1 MKSLRS
7 LLLASAFLVGMCGGA
22 FAAERNGVVVSIKP
36 LHSLVSAVMQGVGE
50 PKLIV
55 QGAGS
60 EHSYSLKPSDAEAIE
75 HAKVIFWAGPS
86 METFLDKPIDTL
98 GEGAKVVAL
107 GEAEGLTRL
116 KFREGGPFEAHDHG
130 DEGRDHG
137 SEGHSHESHS
147 HEGHSHEGHDHAHDH
162 SHDDDKKDDGHNHDH
177 AAEAGKE
184 GHHHHHGEYDLH
196 FWLDPENGKVLV
208 GDIAKILSESDPA
221 HAEQYEKNAKDYAAK
236 LNTLTKNV
244 AAELAPV
251 KDKPFIVFHDAYQ
264 YFENRFGVKAAGS
277 ITVSPEKAPGAARI
291 TQIHDKVKSLGATC
305 VFSEPQ
311 FEPKL
316 VSTVIDGTDAKTGVL
331 DPLGAELKDGPN
343 LYPQLIRNLA
353 DSLKNC
359 LSKS

>member
-1 MKSLRS
+1 MKHLRS
-7 LLLASAFLVGMCGGA
+7 LLLASAFLAGA
-22 FAAERNGVVVSIKP
+22 TNISLAAEREGVVVSIKP
-36 LHSLVSAVMQGVGE
+36 LHSIVSAVMQGVGE

-60 EHSYSLKPSDAEAIE
+60 EHVYSLKPSDAEAIE

-107 GEAEGLTRL
+107 GEADGLTRL

-130 DEGRDHG
+130 
-137 SEGHSHESHS
+137 HE
-147 HEGHSHEGHDHAHDH
+147 EGHDHAHD
-162 SHDDDKKDDGHNHDH
+162 DKKHDH
-177 AAEAGKE
+177 AAEASETGHD
-184 GHHHHHGEYDLH
+184 HHHAHDEYDLH
-196 FWLDPENGKVLV
+196 FWLDPQNGKVLAAN
-208 GDIAKILSESDPA
+208 IAKTLAESDPE
-221 HAEQYEKNAKDYAAK
+221 HAAQYEKNARDYGEKVDA
-236 LNTLTKNV
+236 LTREI
-244 AAELAPV
+244 ASELEPV

-291 TQIHDKVKSLGATC
+291 KEIHDKIKSLGAAC

-316 VSTVIDGTDAKTGVL
+316 VKTVIDGTDAKTGVL
-331 DPLGAELKDGPN
+331 DPLGAELKDGPD

-353 DSLKNC
+353 DSLKTC
-359 LSKS
+359 LSK

>member
-1 MKSLRS
+1 MKHLRS
-7 LLLASAFLVGMCGGA
+7 LLLASAFLAGTANVSL
-22 FAAERNGVVVSIKP
+22 AAERDGVVVSIKP
-36 LHSLVSAVMQGVGE
+36 LHSIVSAVMQGVGE

-60 EHSYSLKPSDAEAIE
+60 EHVYSLKPSDAEAIE

-98 GEGAKVVAL
+98 GDGAKVVAL
-107 GEAEGLTRL
+107 GEADGLTKL

-130 DEGRDHG
+130 
-137 SEGHSHESHS
+137 
-147 HEGHSHEGHDHAHDH
+147 HEGHDHGAEGHDHAHN
-162 SHDDDKKDDGHNHDH
+162 DKKDADNADNADKGHDH
-177 AAEAGKE
+177 AAEASE
-184 GHHHHHGEYDLH
+184 GGHEHHHGHGEYDLH
-196 FWLDPENGKVLV
+196 FWLDPQNGKVLAA
-208 GDIAKILSESDPA
+208 DIARTLSESDPE
-221 HAEQYEKNAKDYAAK
+221 HAAQYEKNAKDYGEK
-236 LNTLTKNV
+236 LDALTKDV
-244 AAELAPV
+244 ASELEPV

-291 TQIHDKVKSLGATC
+291 KEIHEKIKSLGATC

-316 VSTVIDGTDAKTGVL
+316 VKTVIDGTDAKTGVL
-331 DPLGAELKDGPN
+331 DPLGAELKDGPD

-353 DSLKNC
+353 DSLKGC
-359 LSKS
+359 LSK

>member
-1 MKSLRS
+1 MKHFRS
-7 LLLASAFLVGMCGGA
+7 LLLASAFLAGA
-22 FAAERNGVVVSIKP
+22 TNISLAAEREGVVVSIKP
-36 LHSLVSAVMQGVGE
+36 LHSIVSAVMQGVGE

-60 EHSYSLKPSDAEAIE
+60 EHVYSLKPSDAEAIE

-107 GEAEGLTRL
+107 GDADGLTRL

-130 DEGRDHG
+130 
-137 SEGHSHESHS
+137 
-147 HEGHSHEGHDHAHDH
+147 HEGHDHAHD
-162 SHDDDKKDDGHNHDH
+162 DKKHDH
-177 AAEAGKE
+177 AAEASE
-184 GHHHHHGEYDLH
+184 AGHDHDHGHGEYDLH
-196 FWLDPENGKVLV
+196 FWLDPQNGKVLAT
-208 GDIAKILSESDPA
+208 DIAKTLGASDPE
-221 HAEQYEKNAKDYAAK
+221 HAAQYEKNARDYGEKIDA
-236 LNTLTKNV
+236 LTREI
-244 AAELAPV
+244 ASELEPV

-291 TQIHDKVKSLGATC
+291 KEIHDKIKSLGATC

-316 VSTVIDGTDAKTGVL
+316 VKTVIDGTEARTGIL
-331 DPLGAELKDGPN
+331 DPLGAELKDGPD

-353 DSLKNC
+353 DSLKTC
-359 LSKS
+359 LSK

>member
-1 MKSLRS
+1 MKHFRS
-7 LLLASAFLVGMCGGA
+7 LLLASAFLA
-22 FAAERNGVVVSIKP
+22 SATNISLAAEREGVVVSIKP
-36 LHSLVSAVMQGVGE
+36 LHSIVSAVMQGVGE

-60 EHSYSLKPSDAEAIE
+60 EHVYSLKPSDAEAIE

-107 GEAEGLTRL
+107 GDAEGLTRL

-130 DEGRDHG
+130 
-137 SEGHSHESHS
+137 
-147 HEGHSHEGHDHAHDH
+147 HEGHDHAHD
-162 SHDDDKKDDGHNHDH
+162 DKKHDH
-177 AAEAGKE
+177 AAEASE
-184 GHHHHHGEYDLH
+184 AGHDHDHGHGEYDLH
-196 FWLDPENGKVLV
+196 FWLDPQNGKVLAA
-208 GDIAKILSESDPA
+208 DIAKTLGASDPE
-221 HAEQYEKNAKDYAAK
+221 HAAQYEKNARDYGEKIDA
-236 LNTLTKNV
+236 LTREI
-244 AAELAPV
+244 ASELEPV

-291 TQIHDKVKSLGATC
+291 KEIHDKIKSLGATC

-316 VSTVIDGTDAKTGVL
+316 VKTVIDGTEARTGIL
-331 DPLGAELKDGPN
+331 DPLGAELKDGPD

-353 DSLKNC
+353 DSLKTC
-359 LSKS
+359 LSK

>member
-1 MKSLRS
+1 MKHFRS
-7 LLLASAFLVGMCGGA
+7 LLLASAFLAGA
-22 FAAERNGVVVSIKP
+22 TNISLAAEREGVVVSIKP
-36 LHSLVSAVMQGVGE
+36 LHSIVSAVMQGVGE

-60 EHSYSLKPSDAEAIE
+60 EHVYSLKPSDAEAIE

-107 GEAEGLTRL
+107 GDADGLTRL

-130 DEGRDHG
+130 
-137 SEGHSHESHS
+137 
-147 HEGHSHEGHDHAHDH
+147 HEGHDHAHD
-162 SHDDDKKDDGHNHDH
+162 DKKHDH
-177 AAEAGKE
+177 AAEASE
-184 GHHHHHGEYDLH
+184 AGHDHDHGHGEYDLH
-196 FWLDPENGKVLV
+196 FWLDPQNGKVLAT
-208 GDIAKILSESDPA
+208 DIAKTLGESDPE
-221 HAEQYEKNAKDYAAK
+221 HAAQYEKNARDYGEKIDA
-236 LNTLTKNV
+236 LTREI
-244 AAELAPV
+244 ASELEPV

-291 TQIHDKVKSLGATC
+291 KEIHDKIKSLGATC

-316 VSTVIDGTDAKTGVL
+316 VKTVIDGTEARTGIL
-331 DPLGAELKDGPN
+331 DPLGAKLKDGPD

-353 DSLKNC
+353 DSLKTC
-359 LSKS
+359 LSK

>member
-1 MKSLRS
+1 MKHFRS
-7 LLLASAFLVGMCGGA
+7 LLLASAFLVGA
-22 FAAERNGVVVSIKP
+22 TNISLAAEREGVVVSIKP
-36 LHSLVSAVMQGVGE
+36 LHSIVSAVMQGVGE

-60 EHSYSLKPSDAEAIE
+60 EHVYSLKPSDAEAIE

-98 GEGAKVVAL
+98 GEGAKVIAL
-107 GEAEGLTRL
+107 GDADGLTRL

-130 DEGRDHG
+130 
-137 SEGHSHESHS
+137 
-147 HEGHSHEGHDHAHDH
+147 HEGHDHAHD
-162 SHDDDKKDDGHNHDH
+162 DKKHDH
-177 AAEAGKE
+177 AAEASE
-184 GHHHHHGEYDLH
+184 AGHDHDHGHGEYDLH
-196 FWLDPENGKVLV
+196 FWLDPQNGKVLAA
-208 GDIAKILSESDPA
+208 DIAKTLGASDPE
-221 HAEQYEKNAKDYAAK
+221 HAAQYEKNARDYGEKIDA
-236 LNTLTKNV
+236 LTREI
-244 AAELAPV
+244 ASELEPV

-291 TQIHDKVKSLGATC
+291 KEIHDKIKSLGATC

-316 VSTVIDGTDAKTGVL
+316 VKTVIDGTEARTGIL
-331 DPLGAELKDGPN
+331 DPLGAELKDGPD

-353 DSLKNC
+353 DSLKTC
-359 LSKS
+359 LSK

>member
-1 MKSLRS
+1 MKHFRS
-7 LLLASAFLVGMCGGA
+7 LLLASAFLAGA
-22 FAAERNGVVVSIKP
+22 TNISLAAEREGVVVSIKP
-36 LHSLVSAVMQGVGE
+36 LHSIVSAVMQGVGE

-60 EHSYSLKPSDAEAIE
+60 EHVYSLKPSDAEAIE

-107 GEAEGLTRL
+107 GDADGLTRL

-130 DEGRDHG
+130 
-137 SEGHSHESHS
+137 
-147 HEGHSHEGHDHAHDH
+147 HEGHDHGH
-162 SHDDDKKDDGHNHDH
+162 DDKKHDH
-177 AAEAGKE
+177 AAEASE
-184 GHHHHHGEYDLH
+184 AGHDHDHGHGEYDLH
-196 FWLDPENGKVLV
+196 FWLDPQNGKVLAT
-208 GDIAKILSESDPA
+208 DIAKTLGASDPE
-221 HAEQYEKNAKDYAAK
+221 HAEQYEKNARDYGEKIDA
-236 LNTLTKNV
+236 LTREI
-244 AAELAPV
+244 ASELEPV

-291 TQIHDKVKSLGATC
+291 KEIHDKIKSLGATC

-316 VSTVIDGTDAKTGVL
+316 VKTVIDGTEARTGIL
-331 DPLGAELKDGPN
+331 DPLGAELKDGPD

-353 DSLKNC
+353 DSLKTC
-359 LSKS
+359 LSK

>member
-1 MKSLRS
+1 MKHFRS
-7 LLLASAFLVGMCGGA
+7 LLLASAFLAGA
-22 FAAERNGVVVSIKP
+22 TNISLAAEREGVVVSIKP
-36 LHSLVSAVMQGVGE
+36 LHSIVSAVMQGVAE

-60 EHSYSLKPSDAEAIE
+60 EHVYSLKPSDAEAIE

-107 GEAEGLTRL
+107 GDADGLTRL

-130 DEGRDHG
+130 
-137 SEGHSHESHS
+137 
-147 HEGHSHEGHDHAHDH
+147 HEGHDHGH
-162 SHDDDKKDDGHNHDH
+162 DDKKHDH
-177 AAEAGKE
+177 AAEASE
-184 GHHHHHGEYDLH
+184 AGHDHDHGHGEYDLH
-196 FWLDPENGKVLV
+196 FWLDPQNGKVLAT
-208 GDIAKILSESDPA
+208 DIAKTLGASDPE
-221 HAEQYEKNAKDYAAK
+221 HAAQYEKNARDYGEKIDA
-236 LNTLTKNV
+236 LTRGI
-244 AAELAPV
+244 ASELEPV

-277 ITVSPEKAPGAARI
+277 IMVSPEKAPGAARI
-291 TQIHDKVKSLGATC
+291 KEIHDKIKSLGATC

-316 VSTVIDGTDAKTGVL
+316 VKTVIDGTEARTGIL
-331 DPLGAELKDGPN
+331 DPLGAELKDGPD

-353 DSLKNC
+353 GSLKTC
-359 LSKS
+359 LSN

>member
-1 MKSLRS
+1 MKHFRS
-7 LLLASAFLVGMCGGA
+7 LLLASAFLAGA
-22 FAAERNGVVVSIKP
+22 TNISLAAEREGVVVSIKP
-36 LHSLVSAVMQGVGE
+36 LHSIVSAVMQGVGE

-60 EHSYSLKPSDAEAIE
+60 EHVYSLKPSDAEAIE

-107 GEAEGLTRL
+107 GDADGLTRL

-130 DEGRDHG
+130 
-137 SEGHSHESHS
+137 
-147 HEGHSHEGHDHAHDH
+147 HEGHDHAHD
-162 SHDDDKKDDGHNHDH
+162 DKKHDH
-177 AAEAGKE
+177 AAEASE
-184 GHHHHHGEYDLH
+184 AGHDHDHGHGEYDLH
-196 FWLDPENGKVLV
+196 FWLDPQNGKILAA
-208 GDIAKILSESDPA
+208 DIAKTLGASDPE
-221 HAEQYEKNAKDYAAK
+221 HAAQYEKNARDYGEKIDA
-236 LNTLTKNV
+236 LTREI
-244 AAELAPV
+244 ASELEPV

-291 TQIHDKVKSLGATC
+291 KEIHDKIKSLGATC

-316 VSTVIDGTDAKTGVL
+316 VKTVIDGTEARTGIL
-331 DPLGAELKDGPN
+331 DPLGAELKDGPD
-343 LYPQLIRNLA
+343 LYPLLIRNLA
-353 DSLKNC
+353 DSLKTC
-359 LSKS
+359 LSK

>member
-1 MKSLRS
+1 MKHFRS
-7 LLLASAFLVGMCGGA
+7 LLLASAFLAGA
-22 FAAERNGVVVSIKP
+22 TNISLAAEREGVVVSIKP
-36 LHSLVSAVMQGVGE
+36 LHSIVSAVMQGVGE

-60 EHSYSLKPSDAEAIE
+60 EHVYSLKPSDAEAIE

-107 GEAEGLTRL
+107 GDAEGLTRL

-130 DEGRDHG
+130 
-137 SEGHSHESHS
+137 
-147 HEGHSHEGHDHAHDH
+147 HEGHDHAHD
-162 SHDDDKKDDGHNHDH
+162 DKKHDH
-177 AAEAGKE
+177 AAEASE
-184 GHHHHHGEYDLH
+184 AGHDHDHGHGEYDLH
-196 FWLDPENGKVLV
+196 FWLDPQNGKVLAA
-208 GDIAKILSESDPA
+208 DIAKTLGASDPE
-221 HAEQYEKNAKDYAAK
+221 HAEQYEKNARDYGEKIDA
-236 LNTLTKNV
+236 LTREI
-244 AAELAPV
+244 ASELEPV

-291 TQIHDKVKSLGATC
+291 KEIHDKIKSLGATC

-316 VSTVIDGTDAKTGVL
+316 VKTVIDGTEARTGIL
-331 DPLGAELKDGPN
+331 DPLGAELKDGPD
-343 LYPQLIRNLA
+343 LYPQLIHNLA
-353 DSLKNC
+353 DSLKTC
-359 LSKS
+359 LSK

>member
-1 MKSLRS
+1 MKHFRS
-7 LLLASAFLVGMCGGA
+7 LLLASAFLAGA
-22 FAAERNGVVVSIKP
+22 TNISLAAEREGVVVSIKP
-36 LHSLVSAVMQGVGE
+36 LHSIVSAVMQGVGE

-60 EHSYSLKPSDAEAIE
+60 EHVYSLKPSDAEAIE

-107 GEAEGLTRL
+107 GDADGLTRL

-130 DEGRDHG
+130 
-137 SEGHSHESHS
+137 
-147 HEGHSHEGHDHAHDH
+147 HEGHDHGH
-162 SHDDDKKDDGHNHDH
+162 DDKKHDH
-177 AAEAGKE
+177 AAEASE
-184 GHHHHHGEYDLH
+184 AGHDHDHGHGEYDLH
-196 FWLDPENGKVLV
+196 FWLDPQNGKVLAA
-208 GDIAKILSESDPA
+208 DIAKTLGASDPE
-221 HAEQYEKNAKDYAAK
+221 HAEQYEKNARDYGEKIDA
-236 LNTLTKNV
+236 LTREI
-244 AAELAPV
+244 ASELEPV

-291 TQIHDKVKSLGATC
+291 KEIHDKIKSLGATC

-316 VSTVIDGTDAKTGVL
+316 VKTVIDGTEARTGIL
-331 DPLGAELKDGPN
+331 DPLGAELKDGPD

-353 DSLKNC
+353 DSLKTC
-359 LSKS
+359 LSK

>member
-1 MKSLRS
+1 MKPLRC
-7 LLLASAFLVGMCGGA
+7 LLLASAFLAGLSSVA
-22 FAAERNGVVVSIKP
+22 FAADRDGVVVSIKP
-36 LHSLVSAVMQGVGE
+36 LHSIVSAVMQGVSE

-86 METFLDKPIDTL
+86 METFLVKPIDTL
-98 GEGAKVVAL
+98 GEGAKVVTL
-107 GEAEGLTRL
+107 GEVAGLTRL

-130 DEGRDHG
+130 HEGHDHA
-137 SEGHSHESHS
+137 SEGHSHEAHS
-147 HEGHSHEGHDHAHDH
+147 HEGHSHDE
-162 SHDDDKKDDGHNHDH
+162 DKKGDSQNHDH
-177 AAEAGKE
+177 AAQNGKE
-184 GHHHHHGEYDLH
+184 AHEHHHHHGEYDLH

-208 GDIAKILSESDPA
+208 GDVAKILSESDPV

-236 LNTLTKNV
+236 LDLLTKDV

-251 KDKPFIVFHDAYQ
+251 KNKPFIVFHDAYQ
-264 YFENRFGVKAAGS
+264 YFENRFGVKAVGS

-291 TQIHDKVKSLGATC
+291 KQIHDKVKSLGATC

-316 VSTVIDGTDAKTGVL
+316 VKTVIDGTDAKTGVL
-331 DPLGAELKDGPN
+331 DPLGADLKDGPD

-353 DSLKNC
+353 SSLKNC
-359 LSKS
+359 LSKT

>member
-1 MKSLRS
+1 MKHFRS
-7 LLLASAFLVGMCGGA
+7 LLLASAFLAGA
-22 FAAERNGVVVSIKP
+22 TNISLAAEREGVVVSIKP
-36 LHSLVSAVMQGVGE
+36 LHSIVSAVMQGVGE

-60 EHSYSLKPSDAEAIE
+60 EHVYSLKPSDAEAIE

-107 GEAEGLTRL
+107 GDADGLTRL

-130 DEGRDHG
+130 
-137 SEGHSHESHS
+137 
-147 HEGHSHEGHDHAHDH
+147 HEGHDHAHD
-162 SHDDDKKDDGHNHDH
+162 DKKHDH
-177 AAEAGKE
+177 AAEASE
-184 GHHHHHGEYDLH
+184 AGHDHDHGHGEYDLH
-196 FWLDPENGKVLV
+196 FWLDPQNGKVLAT
-208 GDIAKILSESDPA
+208 DIAKTLGASDPE
-221 HAEQYEKNAKDYAAK
+221 HAAQYDKNARDYGEKIDA
-236 LNTLTKNV
+236 LTREI
-244 AAELAPV
+244 ASELEPV

-291 TQIHDKVKSLGATC
+291 KEIHDKIKSLGATC

-316 VSTVIDGTDAKTGVL
+316 VKTVIDGTEARTGIL
-331 DPLGAELKDGPN
+331 DPLGAELKDGPD

-353 DSLKNC
+353 DSLKTC
-359 LSKS
+359 LSK

>member
-1 MKSLRS
+1 MKHLRS
-7 LLLASAFLVGMCGGA
+7 LLMASAFMAVFGTA
-22 FAAERNGVVVSIKP
+22 ASAAEREGVVVSIKP
-36 LHSLVSAVMQGVGE
+36 LHSLVAAVMQGVGE

-86 METFLDKPIDTL
+86 METFLDKPFDTL

-107 GEAEGLTRL
+107 GEADGLTKL

-130 DEGRDHG
+130 GEEGEHAHNN
-137 SEGHSHESHS
+137 E
-147 HEGHSHEGHDHAHDH
+147 HEGHKHEAHDHAHEKK
-162 SHDDDKKDDGHNHDH
+162 HDDHNHAD
-177 AAEAGKE
+177 EASEKADE
-184 GHHHHHGEYDLH
+184 HHHHGEFDLH
-196 FWLDPENGKVLV
+196 FWLDPQNGKVLV
-208 GDIAKILSESDPA
+208 GDIAKVLGENDPE
-221 HAEQYEKNAKDYAAK
+221 HAAQYEKNAADYADK
-236 LNTLTKNV
+236 LDALTKDIDS
-244 AAELAPV
+244 ELQPI

-277 ITVSPEKAPGAARI
+277 ITVSPEKAPGAGRI
-291 TQIHDKVKSLGATC
+291 KDIHEKIKSLGAVC

-316 VSTVIDGTDAKTGVL
+316 VNTVIDGTDAKTGTL
-331 DPLGAELKDGPN
+331 DPLGAELKDGPD

-359 LSKS
+359 LSK

>member
-1 MKSLRS
+1 MKHLKS
-7 LLLASAFLVGMCGGA
+7 LLLASAFMTVLSGAA
-22 FAAERNGVVVSIKP
+22 FAAEREGVVVSIKP

-60 EHSYSLKPSDAEAIE
+60 EHSYNLKPSDAKAIE
-75 HAKVIFWAGPS
+75 GAKVIFWAGPS

-107 GEAEGLTRL
+107 GEADGLTKL

-130 DEGRDHG
+130 
-137 SEGHSHESHS
+137 
-147 HEGHSHEGHDHAHDH
+147 HEGHDHGAEAH
-162 SHDDDKKDDGHNHDH
+162 SHDSHDHKHDDGHDH
-177 AAEAGKE
+177 KHANADESAEAG
-184 GHHHHHGEYDLH
+184 HDHHHGEFDLH
-196 FWLDPENGKVLV
+196 FWLDPQNGKVLV
-208 GDIAKILSESDPA
+208 GNIAKVLSESDPE
-221 HAEQYEKNAKDYAAK
+221 HAAQYEKNAADYADK
-236 LNTLTKNV
+236 LDALNKDIET
-244 AAELAPV
+244 ELQPV

-264 YFENRFGVKAAGS
+264 YFENRFGVNAAGS
-277 ITVSPEKAPGAARI
+277 ITVNPEKAPGAGRI
-291 TQIHDKVKSLGATC
+291 KDIHEKIKSLGAVC

-316 VSTVIDGTDAKTGVL
+316 VNTVIDGTDAKTGVL
-331 DPLGAELKDGPN
+331 DPLGAELKDGPD

-359 LSKS
+359 LSK

>member
-1 MKSLRS
+1 MKHLKS
-7 LLLASAFLVGMCGGA
+7 LLLASAFMTVLSGAA
-22 FAAERNGVVVSIKP
+22 FAAEREGVVVSIKP

-50 PKLIV
+50 PTLIV

-60 EHSYSLKPSDAEAIE
+60 EHSYNLKPSDAKAIE
-75 HAKVIFWAGPS
+75 GAKVIFWAGPS

-98 GEGAKVVAL
+98 GEGAKVAAL
-107 GEAEGLTRL
+107 GETDGLTKL

-130 DEGRDHG
+130 
-137 SEGHSHESHS
+137 
-147 HEGHSHEGHDHAHDH
+147 HEGHDHGAEAH
-162 SHDDDKKDDGHNHDH
+162 SHDSHDHKHDDGHDHKHDDGHDHKHDH
-177 AAEAGKE
+177 ADEAAEK
-184 GHHHHHGEYDLH
+184 GHDHHHGEFDLH
-196 FWLDPENGKVLV
+196 FWLDPQNGKVLV
-208 GDIAKILSESDPA
+208 GNIAKVLSESDPE
-221 HAEQYEKNAKDYAAK
+221 HAAQYEKNAADYADK
-236 LNTLTKNV
+236 LDALNKDIET
-244 AAELAPV
+244 ELQPV

-291 TQIHDKVKSLGATC
+291 KDIHEKIKSLGAVC

-316 VSTVIDGTDAKTGVL
+316 VNTVIDGTDAKTGVL
-331 DPLGAELKDGPN
+331 DPLGAELKDGPD

-359 LSKS
+359 LSK

>member
-1 MKSLRS
+1 MKHLRS
-7 LLLASAFLVGMCGGA
+7 LLMASAFMAVFGTA
-22 FAAERNGVVVSIKP
+22 ASAAEREGVVVSIKP
-36 LHSLVSAVMQGVGE
+36 LHSLVAAVMQGVGE

-86 METFLDKPIDTL
+86 METFLDKPFDTL

-107 GEAEGLTRL
+107 GEAEGLTKL

-130 DEGRDHG
+130 GEEGEHAHNNEPD
-137 SEGHSHESHS
+137 GHKHEA
-147 HEGHSHEGHDHAHDH
+147 HDHAHEKK
-162 SHDDDKKDDGHNHDH
+162 HDDHNHAD
-177 AAEAGKE
+177 EASEKADE
-184 GHHHHHGEYDLH
+184 HHHHGEFDLH
-196 FWLDPENGKVLV
+196 FWLDPQNGKALV
-208 GDIAKILSESDPA
+208 GDIAKVLSENDPE
-221 HAEQYEKNAKDYAAK
+221 HAAQYEKNAADYADK
-236 LNTLTKNV
+236 LDALTKDIDS
-244 AAELAPV
+244 ELQPI

-277 ITVSPEKAPGAARI
+277 ITVSPEKAPGAGRI
-291 TQIHDKVKSLGATC
+291 KDIHEKIKSLGAVC

-316 VSTVIDGTDAKTGVL
+316 VNTVIDGTDAKTGTL
-331 DPLGAELKDGPN
+331 DPLGAELKDGPD

-359 LSKS
+359 LSK

>member
-1 MKSLRS
+1 MKHLRS
-7 LLLASAFLVGMCGGA
+7 LLLASAFLAGA
-22 FAAERNGVVVSIKP
+22 TNISLAAEREGVVVSIKP
-36 LHSLVSAVMQGVGE
+36 LHSIVSAVMQGVGE

-60 EHSYSLKPSDAEAIE
+60 EHVYSLKPSDAEAIE

-107 GEAEGLTRL
+107 GEADGLTRL

-130 DEGRDHG
+130 
-137 SEGHSHESHS
+137 HE
-147 HEGHSHEGHDHAHDH
+147 EGHDHAHD
-162 SHDDDKKDDGHNHDH
+162 DKKHDH
-177 AAEAGKE
+177 AAEASETGHD
-184 GHHHHHGEYDLH
+184 HHHAHDEYDLH
-196 FWLDPENGKVLV
+196 FWLDPQNGKVLAT
-208 GDIAKILSESDPA
+208 DIAKTLSASDPE
-221 HAEQYEKNAKDYAAK
+221 HAAQYEKNARDYGEKVDA
-236 LNTLTKNV
+236 LTREI
-244 AAELAPV
+244 ASELEPV

-291 TQIHDKVKSLGATC
+291 KEIHDKIKSLGAAC

-316 VSTVIDGTDAKTGVL
+316 VKTVIDGTDAKTGVL
-331 DPLGAELKDGPN
+331 DPLGAELKDGPD

-353 DSLKNC
+353 DSLKTC
-359 LSKS
+359 LSK

>member
-1 MKSLRS
+1 MKHLRS
-7 LLLASAFLVGMCGGA
+7 LLLASAFLAGTA
-22 FAAERNGVVVSIKP
+22 NISLAAEREGVVVSIKP
-36 LHSLVSAVMQGVGE
+36 LHSIVSAVMQGVGE

-60 EHSYSLKPSDAEAIE
+60 EHVYSLKPSDAEAIE

-98 GEGAKVVAL
+98 GEGAKIVAL
-107 GEAEGLTRL
+107 GDADGLTKL

-130 DEGRDHG
+130 
-137 SEGHSHESHS
+137 
-147 HEGHSHEGHDHAHDH
+147 HD
-162 SHDDDKKDDGHNHDH
+162 GHDH
-177 AAEAGKE
+177 AAEAPE
-184 GHHHHHGEYDLH
+184 AGHGHDHEHDHGHSEFDLH
-196 FWLDPENGKVLV
+196 FWLDPQNGKVLAA
-208 GDIAKILSESDPA
+208 DIAKTLAESDPE
-221 HAEQYEKNAKDYAAK
+221 HAAQYEKNAKDYGEKIDA
-236 LNTLTKNV
+236 LTAEV
-244 AAELAPV
+244 ASELEPI

-291 TQIHDKVKSLGATC
+291 KEIHDKIKSLGAAC

-316 VSTVIDGTDAKTGVL
+316 VKTVIDGTEAKTGVL
-331 DPLGAELKDGPN
+331 DPLGAELKDGPD

-353 DSLKNC
+353 DSLKTC
-359 LSKS
+359 LSK

>member
-1 MKSLRS
+1 MKHLKS
-7 LLLASAFLVGMCGGA
+7 LLLASAFMTVLSGAA
-22 FAAERNGVVVSIKP
+22 FAAEREGVVVSIKP

-60 EHSYSLKPSDAEAIE
+60 EHSYNLKPSDAKAIE
-75 HAKVIFWAGPS
+75 GAKVIFWAGPS

-107 GEAEGLTRL
+107 GEADGLTKL

-130 DEGRDHG
+130 
-137 SEGHSHESHS
+137 
-147 HEGHSHEGHDHAHDH
+147 HEGHDHGAEAH
-162 SHDDDKKDDGHNHDH
+162 SHDSHDHKHDDGHDH
-177 AAEAGKE
+177 KHAHADESDEAG
-184 GHHHHHGEYDLH
+184 HDHHHGEFDLH
-196 FWLDPENGKVLV
+196 FWLDPQNGKVLV
-208 GDIAKILSESDPA
+208 GNIAKVLSENDPE
-221 HAEQYEKNAKDYAAK
+221 HAAQYEKNAADYADK
-236 LNTLTKNV
+236 LDALNKDIET
-244 AAELAPV
+244 ELQPV

-277 ITVSPEKAPGAARI
+277 ITVSPEKAPGAGRI
-291 TQIHDKVKSLGATC
+291 KDIHEKIKSLGAVC

-316 VSTVIDGTDAKTGVL
+316 VNTVIDGTDAKTGVL
-331 DPLGAELKDGPN
+331 DPLGAELKDGPD

-359 LSKS
+359 LSK

>member
-1 MKSLRS
+1 MKHLKS
-7 LLLASAFLVGMCGGA
+7 LLLASAFMTVLSGAA
-22 FAAERNGVVVSIKP
+22 FAAEREGVVVSIKP

-50 PKLIV
+50 PTLIV

-60 EHSYSLKPSDAEAIE
+60 EHSYNLKPSDAKAIE
-75 HAKVIFWAGPS
+75 GAKVIFWAGPS

-107 GEAEGLTRL
+107 GETDGLTKL

-130 DEGRDHG
+130 
-137 SEGHSHESHS
+137 
-147 HEGHSHEGHDHAHDH
+147 HEGHDHGAEAH
-162 SHDDDKKDDGHNHDH
+162 SHDSHDHKHDDGHDH
-177 AAEAGKE
+177 KHAHADETGEAG
-184 GHHHHHGEYDLH
+184 HDHHHGEFDLH
-196 FWLDPENGKVLV
+196 FWLDPQNGKVLV
-208 GDIAKILSESDPA
+208 GNIAKVLSESDPE
-221 HAEQYEKNAKDYAAK
+221 HAAQYEKNAADYADK
-236 LNTLTKNV
+236 LDALNKDIET
-244 AAELAPV
+244 ELQPV

-291 TQIHDKVKSLGATC
+291 KDIHEKIKSLGAVC

-316 VSTVIDGTDAKTGVL
+316 VNTVIDGTDAKTGVL
-331 DPLGAELKDGPN
+331 DPLGAELKDGPD

-359 LSKS
+359 LSK

>member
-1 MKSLRS
+1 MKHFRS
-7 LLLASAFLVGMCGGA
+7 LLLASAFLA
-22 FAAERNGVVVSIKP
+22 SATNISLAAEREGVVVSIKP
-36 LHSLVSAVMQGVGE
+36 LHSIVSAVMQGVGE

-60 EHSYSLKPSDAEAIE
+60 EHVYSLKPSDAEAIE

-107 GEAEGLTRL
+107 GDADGLNRL

-130 DEGRDHG
+130 
-137 SEGHSHESHS
+137 
-147 HEGHSHEGHDHAHDH
+147 HEGHDHGH
-162 SHDDDKKDDGHNHDH
+162 DDKKHDH
-177 AAEAGKE
+177 AAEASE
-184 GHHHHHGEYDLH
+184 AGHDHDHGHGEYDLH
-196 FWLDPENGKVLV
+196 FWLDPQNGKVLAT
-208 GDIAKILSESDPA
+208 DIAKTLGASDPE
-221 HAEQYEKNAKDYAAK
+221 HAAQYEKNARDYGEKIDA
-236 LNTLTKNV
+236 LTREI
-244 AAELAPV
+244 ASELEPV

-291 TQIHDKVKSLGATC
+291 KEIHDKIKSLGATC

-316 VSTVIDGTDAKTGVL
+316 VKTVIDGTEARTGIL
-331 DPLGAELKDGPN
+331 DPLGAELKDGPD

-353 DSLKNC
+353 GSLKTC
-359 LSKS
+359 LSK

>member
-1 MKSLRS
+1 MKHLRS
-7 LLLASAFLVGMCGGA
+7 LLLTSAFLAGLGSTA
-22 FAAERNGVVVSIKP
+22 FAADRDGVVVSIKP

-60 EHSYSLKPSDAEAIE
+60 EHVYSLKPSDAEAIE

-107 GEAEGLTRL
+107 GESEGLTRL

-130 DEGRDHG
+130 
-137 SEGHSHESHS
+137 
-147 HEGHSHEGHDHAHDH
+147 HEGEGHEGHDHAHD
-162 SHDDDKKDDGHNHDH
+162 DGDKKEAEAGHDH
-177 AAEAGKE
+177 AAEAGE
-184 GHHHHHGEYDLH
+184 GAHEHHGHGEYDLH
-196 FWLDPENGKVLV
+196 FWLDPQNGKVLV
-208 GDIAKILSESDPA
+208 TNIAKVLSESDPA
-221 HAEQYEKNAKDYAAK
+221 HAAQYEQNAKAYAEK
-236 LNTLTKNV
+236 LDALTKDI
-244 AAELAPV
+244 ATELQPV

-264 YFENRFGVKAAGS
+264 YFENRFDVKAAGS

-291 TQIHDKVKSLGATC
+291 QQIHDKIKSLKVAC

-316 VSTVIDGTDAKTGVL
+316 VNTVIDGTDAKTGVL
-331 DPLGAELKDGPN
+331 DPLGAELNDGPD

-353 DSLKNC
+353 DSLKAC
-359 LSKS
+359 LSS